1 MILLD
6 QKIYVFFYIIINLT
20 INYFETHSKQFLV
33 KDHIKAVCSIDRNQV
48 LTWLMVNDNK
58 YWKTYIDESL
68 EIWAN
73 TEFSGYEFS
82 EGNWI
87 SETKKPF
94 FRIAKRLRNRESAK
108 FAQVYVLQW
117 DALIY

>member
-1 MILLD
+1 
-6 QKIYVFFYIIINLT
+6 
-20 INYFETHSKQFLV
+20 
-33 KDHIKAVCSIDRNQV
+33 
-48 LTWLMVNDNK
+48 MVNDNK